1 VRVTSTDDGI
11 EVDGPSDGRGAWLC
25 RATDGATVAAARC
38 VDSALARGG
47 FGRAWRR
54 VVTSADEATLDELLG
69 PRAERDEHPDA
80 H

>member
-1 VRVTSTDDGI
+1 VRVTSADAGI
-11 EVDGPSDGRGAWLC
+11 RVDGPSDGRGAWLC

-38 VDSALARGG
+38 VDAALSRGG
-47 FGRAWRR
+47 FERAWRR
-54 VVTSADEATLDELLG
+54 VLTSADKATINELLG